1 MMIIYLRKKV
11 NSINNSH
18 QKLNKELTCRKCEP
32 LRKDAFLKLIFLFT
46 GLIAKVA
53 LEPLLISSCDIL
65 RHSILLMI
73 IYIHD
78 FDDDDDRDDDND
90 YGRDDDEY
98 VVSDR

>member
-1 MMIIYLRKKV
+1 MMIIYLRNKV
-11 NSINNSH
+11 CSIINIH
-18 QKLNKELTCRKCEP
+18 QVKCEP

-73 IYIHD
+73 IYIHN
-78 FDDDDDRDDDND
+78 DDDDDYDDRDDD
-90 YGRDDDEY
+90 EY
-98 VVSDR
+98 EVSDR